1 MISILTLHKQSV
13 DFANVRISNRCAYD
27 FQCFPIHIER
37 YRGKYLL
44 RRIPHASH
52 GSFNPY
58 VITNKE
64 AHIINGNMFGNV
76 TKDKTRAISELSQ
89 QTTKDRRHF
98 MNYCFTH
105 AGKFS
110 WAVDCFLDLTFAVF
124 KDSLNCIFERK
135 LSEACFQLENY
146 DLQTDMTLIRE
157 PISAYLR
164 ERCNSYASMSANA
177 VFSDIFTMNTVG
189 SLLGLSCVP
198 PHNSDLLVH
207 NAHTILN

>member
-1 MISILTLHKQSV
+1 MISILTLHNQSI
-13 DFANVRISNRCAYD
+13 DFANVKISNRCAYD

-76 TKDKTRAISELSQ
+76 TKDKTRAINELSQ

-105 AGKFS
+105 AGNFAC
-110 WAVDCFLDLTFAVF
+110 AVDCFLELTFAVF
-124 KDSLNCIFERK
+124 KDSLNCTERNEFFQK
-135 LSEACFQLENY
+135 LSEACFQL
-146 DLQTDMTLIRE
+146 DVTRSS
-157 PISAYLR
+157 P
-164 ERCNSYASMSANA
+164 
-177 VFSDIFTMNTVG
+177 
-189 SLLGLSCVP
+189 
-198 PHNSDLLVH
+198 
-207 NAHTILN
+207 

>member
-1 MISILTLHKQSV
+1 MLKFLT
-13 DFANVRISNRCAYD
+13 
-27 FQCFPIHIER
+27 IHIER
-37 YRGKYLL
+37 CREKYLL

-76 TKDKTRAISELSQ
+76 TKDKARAISEQSQ

-98 MNYCFTH
+98 MNYCF

-110 WAVDCFLDLTFAVF
+110 CAVDCFLELTFAVLLSVMSF
-124 KDSLNCIFERK
+124 FQK

-157 PISAYLR
+157 PIWAHLR
-164 ERCNSYASMSANA
+164 ERCNSFASMSANA
-177 VFSDIFTMNTVG
+177 VFGDILCTYQCQARG
-189 SLLGLSCVP
+189 GGG
-198 PHNSDLLVH
+198 
-207 NAHTILN
+207 AGRA

>member
-1 MISILTLHKQSV
+1 MLLLLYVISILTLHNQSI
-13 DFANVRISNRCAYD
+13 DFANVKISNRCAYD

-110 WAVDCFLDLTFAVF
+110 CAVDCFLELTFAVF
-124 KDSLNCIFERK
+124 KDSLNCIERNEFFPK
-135 LSEACFQLENY
+135 LSEACFQL
-146 DLQTDMTLIRE
+146 DVTRSSPRTDR
-157 PISAYLR
+157 
-164 ERCNSYASMSANA
+164 NA
-177 VFSDIFTMNTVG
+177 
-189 SLLGLSCVP
+189 
-198 PHNSDLLVH
+198 
-207 NAHTILN
+207 